1 MGDNQSSGE
10 PNLPTI
16 LESDE
21 KSNILTSSPN
31 ESPRVTPEPTK
42 SYVED
47 PKSNT
52 TTTSNGTRQNSPD
65 TDKTAVEIR
74 NVSSE
79 SLITP
84 SKTSSG
90 SNTPN
95 SVKGSGSNGSNTPN
109 SVKGSGSNNRRSQST
124 PTRTGISTPTR
135 AGINSRPSTPDI
147 NRISRRKNRESASTP
162 VGSRATS
169 RSRSNTP
176 DISKR
181 KNTTGFLQNENH
193 EMRPFRE
200 PLTSA
205 NFIHIGVPGE
215 INFPSANIRELT
227 IGVFHVF
234 NPTEEKISWRLT
246 PAGKPTFRRL
256 GTATNAAVEVEDDI
270 FKIINS
276 QGFLGPKHAE
286 RVDVHFCPLSV
297 GSYMQTF
304 VLEDAS
310 EAGTND
316 VDSVS
321 MKFQGVATENTFSVL
336 LQKHKPPK
344 KEVKF
349 EVEGSEIKIP
359 STRVGKQRSMG
370 IKITNV
376 SKESIRLTCKV
387 ETSTGPGG
395 KFVLSLPMNSVVIK
409 PDGFSIIPVRF
420 QPRAEGEVKG
430 IVTIQS
436 INNAE
441 VKVDVTAKG
450 ILENRPSTSATN
462 HDPHS

>member
-1 MGDNQSSGE
+1 MEDSQSFNAAEFFASE

-21 KSNILTSSPN
+21 KSNILTSSPTDSPLVIP
-31 ESPRVTPEPTK
+31 ESTK
-42 SYVED
+42 PNVEE

-52 TTTSNGTRQNSPD
+52 TTTSNETRPNSPD
-65 TDKTAVEIR
+65 TDKTAVEIG

-90 SNTPN
+90 SNTP
-95 SVKGSGSNGSNTPN
+95 SSEKGSGSSN
-109 SVKGSGSNNRRSQST
+109 KRSHST
-124 PTRTGISTPTR
+124 PART
-135 AGINSRPSTPDI
+135 GINSRSNTPDI
-147 NRISRRKNRESASTP
+147 NRISRRKNRESTYTP
-162 VGSRATS
+162 TGSRTAS

-181 KNTTGFLQNENH
+181 KNTTGFLQNDHH
-193 EMRPFRE
+193 EMRPLRE

-227 IGVFHVF
+227 IGVFHIF
-234 NPTEEKISWRLT
+234 NPTEKQISWSLT
-246 PAGKPTFRRL
+246 AAGKPTFRRL

-270 FKIINS
+270 FKVTKPR
-276 QGFLGPKHAE
+276 GFLGPKHAE
-286 RVDVHFCPLSV
+286 RVDVHFCPLGV

-310 EAGTND
+310 EAGTNE

-321 MKFQGVATENTFSVL
+321 MKFQGVATENTFSAL

-349 EVEGSEIKIP
+349 EVEGSEIKMP
-359 STRVGKQRSMG
+359 PTRVGKQRSMG

-387 ETSTGPGG
+387 DTSTGPGG
-395 KFVLSLPMNSVVIK
+395 KFVLSLPMNSVVVK
-409 PDGFSIIPVRF
+409 PGGFSIIPVRF

-441 VKVDVTAKG
+441 IKVDVIAKG
-450 ILENRPSTSATN
+450 VLENRPASVAHN
-462 HDPHS
+462 VPHS

>member
-1 MGDNQSSGE
+1 MGDNKSFDATEFFAGE

-16 LESDE
+16 LEGDE
-21 KSNILTSSPN
+21 KSNIVTSSPT
-31 ESPRVTPEPTK
+31 ESPEPIK
-42 SYVED
+42 SNVEE

-52 TTTSNGTRQNSPD
+52 TTTSNETRPNSPD
-65 TDKTAVEIR
+65 TDNTVVEVV

-90 SNTPN
+90 SNTPRN
-95 SVKGSGSNGSNTPN
+95 EKGIRSSN
-109 SVKGSGSNNRRSQST
+109 KRSQST
-124 PTRTGISTPTR
+124 PTRTGI
-135 AGINSRPSTPDI
+135 NSRSNTPDI
-147 NRISRRKNRESASTP
+147 NRLSRRKNRESSSTP
-162 VGSRATS
+162 TGSRATS

-181 KNTTGFLQNENH
+181 RNTAFLQSENH
-193 EMRPFRE
+193 EMRPIRE

-227 IGVFHVF
+227 IGVFHIF
-234 NPTEEKISWRLT
+234 NPTEKQISWRLS

-270 FKIINS
+270 FKVMKPR
-276 QGFLGPKHAE
+276 GFLGPKHAE

-310 EAGTND
+310 ETGTND

-321 MKFQGVATENTFSVL
+321 MKFQGVATENTFSAL
-336 LQKHKPPK
+336 LQKHRPPK

-349 EVEGSEIKIP
+349 EVEGSEIKMP
-359 STRVGKQRSMG
+359 PTRIGKQRSMG

-409 PDGFSIIPVRF
+409 PEGFSIIPVRF

-436 INNAE
+436 INNVE
-441 VKVDVTAKG
+441 IKVDVIAKG
-450 ILENRPSTSATN
+450 ILDNRQSTSIAN
-462 HDPHS
+462 HDSHS